1 MWAYASVRWRR
12 GLDHRRPTLDGLVE
26 SGRGRVFTA
35 AEPLDQLADVK
46 AVTVVA
52 APTPLRVSNAL
63 RTPLWHVAGA
73 VYQGAFFRG
82 MTGGVPLRAFGVAL
96 AIAASGR
103 TGLAFA
109 GAQTLPEHPR
119 VWRGPLCRFRRRG
132 RPKVIVIRPGMPSRP
147 AKADGPVG
155 SSVEVETDGGDVL
168 RHFLVRQWPGLMH
181 GVLVGV

>member
-46 AVTVVA
+46 AVAVVA

-73 VYQGAFFRG
+73 VYQGGFFRG
-82 MTGGVPLRAFGVAL
+82 MTGGVPLRAFEAAL

-103 TGLAFA
+103 TGWRSLGPQRCQSIQESGA
-109 GAQTLPEHPR
+109 GPYA
-119 VWRGPLCRFRRRG
+119 G
-132 RPKVIVIRPGMPSRP
+132 S
-147 AKADGPVG
+147 VG
-155 SSVEVETDGGDVL
+155 GGD
-168 RHFLVRQWPGLMH
+168 QKSS
-181 GVLVGV
+181 

>member
-46 AVTVVA
+46 AVAVVA

-63 RTPLWHVAGA
+63 RTPLWHVAGT

-82 MTGGVPLRAFGVAL
+82 MTGGVPLRAFGVEL

-109 GAQTLPEHPR
+109 GGPNAARASKSPARALMQVPSAGATKSHRDTARNAQPT
-119 VWRGPLCRFRRRG
+119 GKG
-132 RPKVIVIRPGMPSRP
+132 RW
-147 AKADGPVG
+147 
-155 SSVEVETDGGDVL
+155 TGGKL
-168 RHFLVRQWPGLMH
+168 S
-181 GVLVGV
+181 